1 MVGHMLAVVSS
12 PVPVP
17 GCAAIRALA
26 ALGDLGYWSVRDG
39 DYELVPAADT
49 YLRYLRYSRGRALGT
64 TSYAGNLA
72 VFFLTRCAGRQLG
85 RTGGGAP
92 HGRFRLGAAQ
102 PDRDSSW
109 TRRRAAPR
117 NGRINHIL
125 VSVREMYK
133 SSLAHGLVGDEAIA
147 ALFVM
152 GQLPDLGIG
161 AALAAL
167 RPASPP
173 CVARRGA
180 GRCQP
185 GDARGVQR
193 PDGAT
198 HNWRDRLLLVLMR
211 PACAAGRPFCCLRR
225 TCISCATPGS
235 SVAPGLARTCTCG
248 ARRPSRGS
256 SAKSSRDRI
265 VPVDAVTVF
274 CADRWHYERELIP
287 AADGSPTVLVNGCG
301 ENMGRPVRVD
311 QVNSIVSDLCL
322 RARLERKVTPHMLR
336 HAWATGLAGV
346 AELDVVKDLLG
357 HRHLATTA
365 RYVHPEWK
373 KMRDAIDAAYVDTL
387 ALDDA
392 ADADAR

>member
-1 MVGHMLAVVSS
+1 MLAVVSS

-17 GCAAIRALA
+17 GCAAIRVRPP
-26 ALGDLGYWSVRDG
+26 GDLGYWSVRDG

-64 TSYAGNLA
+64 TEKYAGNLA
-72 VFFLTRCAGRQLG
+72 VFFDWCAGRQLG
-85 RTGGGAP
+85 LMEAARRMDDFVLVLRNQIVTRP
-92 HGRFRLGAAQ
+92 GRGVGQ
-102 PDRDSSW
+102 PRG
-109 TRRRAAPR
+109 

-133 SSLAHGLVGDEAIA
+133 SSLAHGLVGEEAIA

-152 GQLPDLGIG
+152 GQLPDPGISERRSQRF
-161 AALAAL
+161 AL
-167 RPASPP
+167 RPRHVLRAEE
-173 CVARRGA
+173 
-180 GRCQP
+180 Q
-185 GDARGVQR
+185 GDVNPVTREEFNALMGV
-193 PDGAT
+193 T

-211 PACAAGRPFCCLRR
+211 HAGLRR
-225 TCISCATPGS
+225 GEAVLLLEEDVHFMRDSRELGCARAGAHLH
-235 SVAPGLARTCTCG
+235 VRRRTTEQ
-248 ARRPSRGS
+248 GS

-274 CADRWHYERELIP
+274 CADRWHYERERIP
-287 AADGSPTVLVNGCG
+287 AADGSPTVLVNVAG
-301 ENMGRPVRVD
+301 ENVGRPVRVD
-311 QVNSIVSDLCL
+311 QVNSIVSDLCR

-365 RYVHPEWK
+365 RYVHPEWN

-392 ADADAR
+392 AGADAR